1 MAVLTH
7 LSDFLGTCY
16 NFQQFRSVV
25 YHLGYGEDQS
35 LEKRKV
41 LR

>member
-1 MAVLTH
+1 MAVLTY

-16 NFQQFRSVV
+16 SFQLFRSAV
-25 YHLGYGEDQS
+25 YHLGYGEDHS